1 MISSSTSGGSTAP
14 AAAAVTAAAAP
25 PADELDKLAVTEL
38 TAALR
43 KRGLLTRGNKAGL
56 VERLR
61 SGWSRPPSAKQVALQ

>member
-1 MISSSTSGGSTAP
+1 MISSSTSGGSTSASGSSCHS
-14 AAAAVTAAAAP
+14 AAP